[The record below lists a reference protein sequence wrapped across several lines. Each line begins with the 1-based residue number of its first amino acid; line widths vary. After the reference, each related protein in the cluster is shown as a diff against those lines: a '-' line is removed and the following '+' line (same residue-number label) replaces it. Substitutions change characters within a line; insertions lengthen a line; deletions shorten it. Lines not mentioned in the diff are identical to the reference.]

1 MTLDFLFVDTHQNP
15 HINYEP
21 SLLGGLKEATQEGK
35 EHTPF
40 VEGNLV
46 RAPLDR
52 TNDTKQAGESYR
64 KFEKWEQDDLIL
76 NLTTDLAKCAPV
88 IQETMIRY
96 AEAADPDYGR
106 RLRQNLQASNS
117 TGPLG
122 NAKSDEAVQDAID
135 NSRETGPL

>member
-1 MTLDFLFVDTHQNP
+1 MQYKVDTHENP

-96 AEAADPDYGR
+96 AEEADADYGR
-106 RLRQNLQASNS
+106 RLRENLKAAKSS
-117 TGPLG
+117 DSGPLG
-122 NAKSDEAVQDAID
+122 NATGDEAVQDAID
-135 NSRETGPL
+135 NSSETGPL

>member
-1 MTLDFLFVDTHQNP
+1 MQYKVDAHENP

-21 SLLGGLKEATQEGK
+21 SLLGGLKEAKQEGK

-52 TNDTKQAGESYR
+52 TNDTKQAGETYR

-96 AEAADPDYGR
+96 AEAADEEYGR
-106 RLRQNLQASNS
+106 RLRESLKNAKS
-117 TGPLG
+117 THAGPLG
-122 NAKSDEAVQDAID
+122 NSKSDEAVQEAAD
-135 NSRETGPL
+135 NSKETGPL